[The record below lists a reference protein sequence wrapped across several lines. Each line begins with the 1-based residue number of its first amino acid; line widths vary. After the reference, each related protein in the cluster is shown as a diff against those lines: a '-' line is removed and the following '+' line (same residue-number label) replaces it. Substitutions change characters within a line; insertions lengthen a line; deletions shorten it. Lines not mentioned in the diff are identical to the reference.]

1 MKLKI
6 IFIILILLLF
16 SCLLAEIE
24 ELFFSEY
31 IEGSSYNKALE
42 IYNGTGVTV
51 DLTNY
56 QLWQVAN
63 GGNWYEYI
71 IDFPPGAYIADGD
84 VYVVCHEEADAIIL
98 AVADLVVT
106 LYHNGNDAQG
116 LAKDDGT
123 GTFYLIDTI
132 GEEGTDPGDGW
143 AVAGI
148 NNATKDH
155 TLVRKSTVEAPTTD
169 WALSAGTNPS
179 DSQWEVYAINT
190 FDYIGFHVAGADINP
205 PTLISAIALSSSS
218 VEITFS
224 EVVTPGTAENSE
236 NYFISEL
243 PITSAVL
250 QGNGITVT
258 LTTSEQ
264 NPGQSYTIVVNNIE
278 DLAENVIAT
287 DSEISFSGYQIIEM
301 ELFFSEYIEGSSNN
315 KALEIYNGTG
325 AAVNLAGYE
334 IWRISNGGDWA
345 EGESN
350 AVSLEGILENND
362 VYVICNSNA
371 NAEIQAVSDLIGTT
385 ATYYNGNDA
394 VGLAHNGILI
404 DAIGEEGPDV
414 GIAWDVAGTT
424 EATLNHTLVRKP
436 DILQGNMNWALSA
449 GTNTENSEWF
459 VYNEDTFD
467 YLGYHSVS
475 GEDTYPPIMTS
486 AFATSITSVEISF
499 NEALDETTSEDI
511 TNYSIDPFLDLSSAS
526 LGTNKVTLTT
536 SEQTEEENY
545 TITVN
550 NVEDLAENQI
560 EAESTI
566 NFTGYSGTQYDL
578 IADIQAD
585 PSSYEGQTVTICG
598 IVTIGVNVIQTGNTN
613 AYVQDNSERG
623 INIYDSSVINELER
637 GNLVEITGQVT
648 QYNDTTEIIDPVV
661 TVLSTGNPEPEPL
674 DFYLGDASDFELEGT
689 LLRVKGEIIDVWSAG
704 GGTNIEI
711 EDDEDN
717 EITVRVWDTTGL
729 NLSEYVEGFNL
740 QAVGIGDV
748 FSEMQIVPG
757 YQDQLSEAQDIEEN
771 VTTDPE
777 NPLAGEEVTVTYTSP
792 DPLEN
797 ALLFWKT
804 SGDLE
809 YEYIEMDSVGQRDIS
824 YQCVIPGQSQ
834 GTVVYYYL
842 VITDTTGESYSIPE
856 NAPDDDV
863 MSYSYKVTSLKAI
876 LNIPAKPF
884 DPYAGEK
891 FPIEFATETGNKAIL
906 RIYNAE
912 GKLVLTPKNIIV
924 PHPGICT
931 YEWDGRDK
939 NHKLLPL
946 GLYICYQEVVDTDTG
961 KKKSAK
967 APIVIGA
974 PLK

>member
-63 GGNWYEYI
+63 GGNWYEYT
-71 IDFPPGAYIADGD
+71 IDFPPGATIADGD

-190 FDYIGFHVAGADINP
+190 FDYIGFHVAGADIIP

-224 EVVTPGTAENSE
+224 EPLDVTTAEN
-236 NYFISEL
+236 
-243 PITSAVL
+243 
-250 QGNGITVT
+250 
-258 LTTSEQ
+258 
-264 NPGQSYTIVVNNIE
+264 
-278 DLAENVIAT
+278 
-287 DSEISFSGYQIIEM
+287 
-301 ELFFSEYIEGSSNN
+301 
-315 KALEIYNGTG
+315 TG
-325 AAVNLAGYE
+325 
-334 IWRISNGGDWA
+334 
-345 EGESN
+345 
-350 AVSLEGILENND
+350 
-362 VYVICNSNA
+362 
-371 NAEIQAVSDLIGTT
+371 
-385 ATYYNGNDA
+385 
-394 VGLAHNGILI
+394 
-404 DAIGEEGPDV
+404 
-414 GIAWDVAGTT
+414 
-424 EATLNHTLVRKP
+424 
-436 DILQGNMNWALSA
+436 
-449 GTNTENSEWF
+449 
-459 VYNEDTFD
+459 
-467 YLGYHSVS
+467 
-475 GEDTYPPIMTS
+475 
-486 AFATSITSVEISF
+486 
-499 NEALDETTSEDI
+499 
-511 TNYSIDPFLDLSSAS
+511 NYSIDPFLDLSSAS

-648 QYNDTTEIIDPVV
+648 QYFDTTEITDPIV

-674 DFYLGDASDFELEGT
+674 DFDLGDASDFELEGT
-689 LLRVKGEIIDVWSAG
+689 LLRVRGEIIDVWPAG

-711 EDDEDN
+711 KDDEDN
-717 EITVRVWDTTGL
+717 IITVRVWDTTGL

-748 FSEMQIVPG
+748 FSEMQIVHG

-771 VTTDPE
+771 VTVDPE
-777 NPLAGEEVTVTYTSP
+777 NPLAGEEVTVTYISP
-792 DPLEN
+792 DPLDS

-804 SGDLE
+804 SIDLE

-824 YQCVIPGQSQ
+824 YQGVIPGQSQ

-891 FPIEFATETGNKAIL
+891 FPIEFAAETGNKAIL

-924 PHPGICT
+924 PHPGIST

-939 NHKLLPL
+939 DHKLLPL
-946 GLYICYQEVVDTDTG
+946 GLYICYLEVVDTDTG